1 VNREPITLRNLLLRE
16 ALGPKR
22 MCDVIIERVYLYVS
36 TIFRGSLAHGLQTT
50 CDDDEDCS
58 SNIPTDFNFL

>member
-1 VNREPITLRNLLLRE
+1 MR
-16 ALGPKR
+16 
-22 MCDVIIERVYLYVS
+22 DVIIERVYLYVS

-58 SNIPTDFNFL
+58 SNITTDFNFLYSTSVYYFVLKFANVNRE